1 MRRGKKRLSIAREVT
16 AGTGVVVR
24 FTVLAHPIMVRRMC
38 GRWVRDMSEKE
49 QDRWAHPA
57 VILAAS
63 DLSDLERIV
72 PFAIDQA
79 VWTGAKLVLLHVI
92 APTEAMGAD
101 AGGMP
106 MYDPVTAAEATAKGL
121 APWVELAGQR
131 GVKCETA
138 VWEGNPAEQV
148 LKAARYFHAERI
160 VLGTRSRGK
169 LSKLLIGSVAER
181 VLREAHVPVVT
192 LGPGAHWKL
201 TGGEHVV
208 LHATQ
213 LLGETHPRAELARHV
228 ASVLRARL
236 TLIHVIPAGSKAAGE
251 PDAKVDVKLKGLA
264 EKLGGS
270 VTVEAHLVHG
280 DVPGAIVA
288 EAVKRKADLIVLGS
302 TPRPALHDF
311 TRRRTVY
318 EVLAHAP
325 CPVMTLQAETAAKK

>member
-1 MRRGKKRLSIAREVT
+1 
-16 AGTGVVVR
+16 
-24 FTVLAHPIMVRRMC
+24 
-38 GRWVRDMSEKE
+38 MSEKE

-63 DLSDLERIV
+63 DLGDLERIV

-92 APTEAMGAD
+92 APSEAMAAD

-121 APWVELAGQR
+121 APWVEMAGQR
-131 GVKCETA
+131 GVKCEPA

-148 LKAARYFHAERI
+148 LKAARYFHADRI
-160 VLGTRSRGK
+160 VLSTHSRGK

-181 VLREAHVPVVT
+181 VLRETHVPVVT
-192 LGPGAHWKL
+192 LGPGAHWKSIS
-201 TGGEHVV
+201 GERLV

-213 LLGETHPRAELARHV
+213 LLGETHPRAELALHA
-228 ASVLRARL
+228 ASLVGARL
-236 TLIHVIPAGSKAAGE
+236 TLIHVAPAGSQADSE
-251 PDAKVDVKLKGLA
+251 VDAKLKGLA
-264 EKLGGS
+264 ERLSGA

-280 DVPGAIVA
+280 DVPAAIVA
-288 EAVKRKADLIVLGS
+288 EAKKQKANLIVLGS
-302 TPRPALHDF
+302 TPRPALQDF
-311 TRRRTVY
+311 TRKRTVY

-325 CPVMTLQAETAAKK
+325 CPVMTLQAETAAKQR